1 MEQEE
6 IVYVLID
13 GSINLLWKI
22 NFTNVLAATK
32 MKWKTWIILC
42 YHINYGGCIEEP
54 REDKKK
60 RNKVCVEKVSVNWKL
75 CVQENLSTLCFESL
89 QNEIDIDV
97 PKSLDINQKME
108 ESRICENSLDENVL
122 IPSQY
127 KSLQKILDS
136 VFKIPVTILRNW

>member
-22 NFTNVLAATK
+22 NFTNVLVTTK
-32 MKWKTWIILC
+32 MKWKTLIILC

-60 RNKVCVEKVSVNWKL
+60 VINSALKKYHMLSLFNENNHFTEHLLLAVS
-75 CVQENLSTLCFESL
+75 
-89 QNEIDIDV
+89 
-97 PKSLDINQKME
+97 
-108 ESRICENSLDENVL
+108 
-122 IPSQY
+122 SQP
-127 KSLQKILDS
+127 L
-136 VFKIPVTILRNW
+136 V